1 MLFLIRGND
10 KWPKCFAEE
19 LRLRQFIE
27 TLKLLGK
34 IILIMMESFRVE
46 ICNDSLRMLTLIT
59 SLSFTKIESNG
70 IYFFP
75 LIS

>member
-1 MLFLIRGND
+1 
-10 KWPKCFAEE
+10 
-19 LRLRQFIE
+19 
-27 TLKLLGK
+27 
-34 IILIMMESFRVE
+34 MMESFRVE

-75 LIS
+75 LI